1 MNRSPVRIVNETA
14 NLPLRRSLTKHFGSA
29 RLNHRPMARD
39 ACLQDFIY
47 ARLHL
52 CRLHHPALPTSRWK
66 KSRSGIAG
74 EALRLDRFA
83 HRFDIDRAVPIMPC
97 R

>member
-1 MNRSPVRIVNETA
+1 M
-14 NLPLRRSLTKHFGSA
+14 
-29 RLNHRPMARD
+29 
-39 ACLQDFIY
+39 QDFIY
-47 ARLHL
+47 ARLH
-52 CRLHHPALPTSRWK
+52 HPAFPTSRRK

>member
-1 MNRSPVRIVNETA
+1 
-14 NLPLRRSLTKHFGSA
+14 
-29 RLNHRPMARD
+29 MARD

-52 CRLHHPALPTSRWK
+52 CKTSSMQDFIYARLHHPAFPTSRRK